1 MNSLLYNFVAVLTQ
15 ILTLAIFVRAI
26 LSWFPVSR
34 DNPFVEVVVQ
44 ITDPI
49 LGPIRRVIPLMGSI
63 DFSPLVAI
71 ILLQMISSVV
81 EGLIR

>member
-1 MNSLLYNFVAVLTQ
+1 VNFLYNFVAVLTQ

-49 LGPIRRVIPLMGSI
+49 LGPIRRVMPLMGSI

>member
-1 MNSLLYNFVAVLTQ
+1 MNFLYNFVAVLTQ

>member
-1 MNSLLYNFVAVLTQ
+1 MNFLFNFVALLTQ

-26 LSWFPVSR
+26 LSWFPISR
-34 DNPFVEVVVQ
+34 DNPFVEVIVQ

-49 LGPIRRVIPLMGSI
+49 LGPIRRVMPLMGSI

>member
-1 MNSLLYNFVAVLTQ
+1 MTYLLNFVAVLTQ

-26 LSWFPVSR
+26 LSWFPISR
-34 DNPFVEVVVQ
+34 DNPFVEVIVQ

>member
-26 LSWFPVSR
+26 LSWFPISR
-34 DNPFVEVVVQ
+34 DNPFVEVIVQ

>member
-1 MNSLLYNFVAVLTQ
+1 MNFLFNFVALLTQ

-26 LSWFPVSR
+26 LSWFPISR
-34 DNPFVEVVVQ
+34 DNPFVEVIVQ

>member
-1 MNSLLYNFVAVLTQ
+1 MNFLFNFVALLTQ

-26 LSWFPVSR
+26 LSWFPISR
-34 DNPFVEVVVQ
+34 DNPFVEVIVQ
-44 ITDPI
+44 VTEPV
-49 LGPIRRVIPLMGSI
+49 LGPIRRVMPLMGSI

>member
-1 MNSLLYNFVAVLTQ
+1 MNFLLNFVALFTQ

-49 LGPIRRVIPLMGSI
+49 LGPIRRVMPLMGSI

>member
-1 MNSLLYNFVAVLTQ
+1 MNFLYNFVAVLTQ

-49 LGPIRRVIPLMGSI
+49 LGPIRRVMPLMGSI

>member
-1 MNSLLYNFVAVLTQ
+1 MNFLLNFVALLSQ

-26 LSWFPVSR
+26 LSWFPISR
-34 DNPFVEVVVQ
+34 DNPFVEVIVQ